1 MTAPRTN
8 NIAVNLPQG
17 IAESSPYA
25 QLYRAAFE
33 EVFNFIKNTTEYVS
47 PDGSNKT
54 ECQEKANAYAQA
66 IFRAKMFGGEDYKS
80 EFKDLSKLLKLTSEE
95 QKTLIN
101 TATTAGEKLDALKS
115 TLESFDI
122 QFLTPLNTLPEDQQ
136 ASYVT
141 LFSNLASILHS
152 IPEHNPTPDLSLEQ
166 DLKRKTKITTA
177 VFETFEDLQA
187 SLKLNP
193 KLNIQEFLA
202 KNLTEKLKEAQ
213 LEGLTTKER
222 TQMLT
227 TIKNHLGTKEKMQ
240 EGIKSSNEF
249 LEKYGQ
255 WLVMLLPFL
264 AAPLTKAVS
273 YIPLIGSSLAEL
285 LGQAANQA
293 PHMITNFL
301 LVKQRGEKAERQL
314 PPAKTLAA

>member
-1 MTAPRTN
+1 MTAPTTN
-8 NIAVNLPQG
+8 ITVNLPQG

-25 QLYRAAFE
+25 QLYKAAFQ
-33 EVFNFIKNTTEYVS
+33 EVFDFIKNTTEYS
-47 PDGSNKT
+47 KLDEPKKT

-66 IFRAKMFGGEDYKS
+66 IFRAKMFENKTSLNECSNALYLIINT
-80 EFKDLSKLLKLTSEE
+80 KDLPTKFQEMADKF
-95 QKTLIN
+95 
-101 TATTAGEKLDALKS
+101 GALKS

-152 IPEHNPTPDLSLEQ
+152 IPGHNPTPDLRLEQ
-166 DLKRKTKITTA
+166 DLERKTKITTA
-177 VFETFEDLQA
+177 VFETFKELQT
-187 SLKLNP
+187 SLELNP

-202 KNLTEKLKEAQ
+202 KNLTEKLKVAQ
-213 LEGLTTKER
+213 LEGLTSKER

-264 AAPLTKAVS
+264 AAPLAKAVS
-273 YIPLIGSSLAEL
+273 YIPLIGSSLAGILEQTA
-285 LGQAANQA
+285 GHA
-293 PHMITNFL
+293 PHLINTVL
-301 LVKQRGEKAERQL
+301 LMRQQGEKPERQS